1 MPVVTLFAYLIVLA
15 VCVILTRMYM
25 SDRAQPIKNLII
37 IALTLIGV
45 FLLLDAFGIIDALRG
60 IRTPRL

>member
-15 VCVILTRMYM
+15 VCVILTRIYM
-25 SDRAQPIKNLII
+25 PDRAQPIKNLII